1 MAKPAPKVGTVE
13 DGYRFMGGNPADP
26 SNWKVAP
33 PSTGTVED
41 GFRFLG
47 GNPADPN
54 RWSEVSNEA
63 GFWSTFI
70 EGAQSLGLADEATAF
85 ANNPT
90 EKTRRDLIKAGESE
104 RRKVDFG
111 EGADWVAFKQLLGGS
126 LGEALA
132 PLAAGVGA
140 SFISTPLGGLAAASG
155 VSGVQYTSQ
164 NLLRQAQEQEKAL
177 SEGRTPEETS
187 LGKAALAA
195 TGQTALDVAGAR
207 VFSGVAK
214 LFPFARPLL
223 GGASRETTEA
233 TGAVLADA
241 FEKGTISFS
250 KGVAKGVGA
259 GVAFE
264 IPQEMAQTGLER
276 WQAGLSLTD
285 EEAQGEYTQAAIGAA
300 LLGGTLG
307 GVSGALGSR
316 TKPPAAS
323 EDALTEELL
332 TPEGT
337 PREGVDTLA
346 SELLKTPEDQAEYDT
361 LVSRLSVASGIPEEE
376 AKRLALQ
383 PFIERRQAQNQAD
396 EDDTVLQEAAEP
408 ADTEPLTTQP
418 VAGRS
423 TAGERVVEPTLA
435 PITSA
440 QVKATV
446 PAIEQAFEASAFDF
460 EESYGVKQLNA
471 EQKKQAARIIIQ
483 SPEVDP
489 YDAITSVIE
498 RGQRI
503 RGEKIGPIIP
513 PIEQVSPEAKIT
525 EQLVPEA
532 APVESNLPDLN
543 AQIDEYTSFVSK
555 GAQAPAPLVESIAR
569 QYVDAMKTTGVE
581 GLVSPDRMPAF
592 SQFIGNELDTLT
604 PLFEAQTAPEAAPTT
619 AETAPVVEEATPVE
633 EDATVVEEDTS
644 DVEPKV
650 TVLPAGTARGA
661 KPVNRG
667 SQGSKQGAPVR
678 GAAQLTAGMQAQQ
691 AFSVELQGARDNRE
705 ITDAEVRELTDY
717 MRAPQTRLQL
727 RNVPEAIRPQ
737 WREVLALQE
746 RVDVA
751 QQVVN
756 NTPKTVLGQQNPTYV
771 SAQQALADT
780 QGQLDAAQTSIV
792 NNARAK
798 LDSLRTERTERR
810 KAIEQDFRDGEIS
823 DRQRRILIGQE
834 TISRAQEDKRVTSD
848 PDPEEAAAV
857 TSAIENRTF
866 NDALDMM
873 IEIAP
878 NKAYAA
884 IAEGVKRAIQKIQA
898 NGWQTDIRVVHV
910 GDRIPAGMAS
920 ARGYT
925 AGNYKDRTIKILLNG
940 SDVTGKVGV
949 SYETALHEFV
959 HAATTVLLHASNRKK
974 FEGTQATTA
983 MLDLREVFNKVIQHF
998 NSRVRSGY
1006 ELSSLEQ
1013 AIYKNRTNILDN
1025 PQELLAWGMTN
1036 PEFMRYL
1043 DEIPYTPKKSLFNRI
1058 VEIVRNV
1065 LGLAK
1070 NNDSALAEILRIGD
1084 TLFETPQQEINDI
1097 LDSRSAEIGTLQNA
1111 QISAPGQKQMDKG
1124 LKKAQLANEAS
1135 GMLEGLDEASAGAK
1149 LTAKEKFD
1157 AWIEGIGARKTPVI
1171 TQFQPTSW
1179 IREGIARLR
1188 PPIGSILGNINLLEQ
1203 NARGMRTSMREA
1215 FTRRIR
1221 RFEDFVNKHGQ
1232 AEISA
1237 MMTIARVNRVDV
1249 TSYKDRADALQN
1261 DPVLQFQKARNNAR
1275 GTRKRELEINTAWD
1289 AWDALG
1295 KQEGGHELYKEVRQF
1310 YKDMYTALRAA
1321 QDEDIRKLGLDEETT
1336 KNLIRQA
1343 RGDVDTSA
1351 ETDSD
1356 DVHPGVPQNLFPQ
1369 EYFPFRRQGNY
1380 ALIVKK
1386 GKGRER
1392 ERYHFDGPV
1401 ERNLFQARRAKQLGL
1416 VRGTDAYKDAFER
1429 LDGLENMRENMG
1441 DESFM
1446 LSQMFKVIDGI
1457 KTTEGEATGS
1467 NAAMRKTL
1475 KDKLYQTYLL
1485 TLPERSLKKQF
1496 IHADL
1501 VTGQSADVLNVF
1513 RTSAAQYAA
1522 QLPKVVYGGDIQKQI
1537 EAAYDSVKG
1546 GDPAEAARLVTLL
1559 NAFVGRVRDSMDS
1572 AEYSAWEHRVNEFTF
1587 LSLMT
1592 SIASAAVQPIT
1603 LPLQVMPRMFARYGF
1618 ADTFKAVGGYMPLF
1632 SVVDA
1637 ARDIDPVT
1645 GERVLVMPTIGN
1657 TPFVKNNPMRAKLWR
1672 ELHIKRD
1679 LFTQKQA
1686 DMMLRDRPTRGT
1698 TRNTTGQKAL
1708 GAYESVVNASGALLG
1723 TADQITREISGM
1735 SFAELEY
1742 KKQKK
1747 AGKTDEQALAAAVNA
1762 AVQNTDETVGNY
1774 TELEKLGIFR
1784 GGPLRRMFGFLRTYS
1799 AQRTFYYF
1807 RMLRAL
1813 TKGDPTQTKIEA
1825 FKELSMVLTFTSA
1838 AAGISANFGYGFI
1851 CSLIDTLMPMF
1862 FSDDEMEEWRRQDP
1876 LGADSADYRFRYQ
1889 WLPENFGPDSVAT
1902 RVMQR
1907 GVLNEVTGWDWTTRL
1922 SQSNMWIREAREGET
1937 LREDIINFL
1946 SVNLAPQVSQSFTMI
1961 DGIDHFM
1968 RGEWSKGFSKLFPA
1982 AVRGIFTAER
1992 YATEGDVTRSNRTVM
2007 APSEFSL
2014 SELFGQGLGFS
2025 PSELSKEREMNRTTV
2040 KWQRAMES
2048 ERNDL
2053 FADFREIYNNP
2064 DATAEDFETVFEQ
2077 MRAYNA
2083 KVPLDRNGRPLSTYL
2098 IEGEDLERSLRSAEA
2113 LDEKTYRGVQYGADE
2128 GLTFFPYEKREEVP
2142 E

>member
-1 MAKPAPKVGTVE
+1 MAKAAPKVGAVE
-13 DGYRFMGGNPADP
+13 DGYRFIGGDPADP
-26 SNWKVAP
+26 NSWKILP

-41 GFRFLG
+41 GYRFLG

-90 EKTRRDLIKAGESE
+90 EKTRRELIKAGESE
-104 RRKVDFG
+104 RRRVGFG

-140 SFISTPLGGLAAASG
+140 SFISSPLGGLAAASG

-164 NLLRQAQEQEKAL
+164 NLLRQAQEQEKAI
-177 SEGRTPEETS
+177 SAGRTPEETS

-285 EEAQGEYTQAAIGAA
+285 KEAQGEYTQAAIGAA

-316 TKPPAAS
+316 AKPPAAS

-332 TPEGT
+332 TPAGT
-337 PREGVDTLA
+337 PREGIDTLA

-383 PFIERRQAQNQAD
+383 PFIERNQAQTQAD
-396 EDDTVLQEAAEP
+396 ETEITTDEGDAVLQEAEAAPEP
-408 ADTEPLTTQP
+408 
-418 VAGRS
+418 
-423 TAGERVVEPTLA
+423 VVP
-435 PITSA
+435 
-440 QVKATV
+440 
-446 PAIEQAFEASAFDF
+446 
-460 EESYGVKQLNA
+460 EEVVQ
-471 EQKKQAARIIIQ
+471 
-483 SPEVDP
+483 
-489 YDAITSVIE
+489 
-498 RGQRI
+498 
-503 RGEKIGPIIP
+503 
-513 PIEQVSPEAKIT
+513 
-525 EQLVPEA
+525 EA
-532 APVESNLPDLN
+532 APVASTEPMTVQSVVDRYMAGEGQTDSPADLELRQFFVNN
-543 AQIDEYTSFVSK
+543 ADAIEAEFRSRLGGTAAA
-555 GAQAPAPLVESIAR
+555 GPAA
-569 QYVDAMKTTGVE
+569 TT
-581 GLVSPDRMPAF
+581 
-592 SQFIGNELDTLT
+592 
-604 PLFEAQTAPEAAPTT
+604 
-619 AETAPVVEEATPVE
+619 TAPVVEEAAPVAPAPVVEEPVPSALGTYNQASRDLDAGIITREEFRAKVGLPTEERIKTAKDMLTQTINSPEFEGIEVTPKEINRAAQLLARNPEVGPANTLAKVLGIEDVMAQEAVYEEAVPPAPVE
-633 EDATVVEEDTS
+633 EATP
-644 DVEPKV
+644 EPAAEPPV
-650 TVLPAGTARGA
+650 TVLPAGTARGV

-667 SQGSKQGAPVR
+667 SQGSQQGAPVQ
-678 GAAQLTAGMQAQQ
+678 GAAQLTTGMQAQQ
-691 AFSVELQGARDNRE
+691 ALTVELQAARDNRE
-705 ITDAEVRELTDY
+705 VTDAEVREITDY
-717 MRAPQTRLQL
+717 MRAPETRLQL

-751 QQVVN
+751 QKAVN
-756 NTPKTVLGQQNPTYV
+756 ETPKLVLGEQNPTYV
-771 SAQQALADT
+771 AAQQALADV

-792 NNARAK
+792 DSARTK
-798 LDSLRTERTERR
+798 LDSLRTGRTERR
-810 KAIEQDFRDGEIS
+810 KAIEQDFRDGKLS
-823 DRQRRILIGQE
+823 DRERRIRIGQE
-834 TISRAQEDKRVTSD
+834 TISRAQEDKRVTMD

-1043 DEIPYTPKKSLFNRI
+1043 DEIPYTPKKSLFKRI

-1097 LDSRSAEIGTLQNA
+1097 LDSRSAEIGALQNA
-1111 QISAPGQKQMDKG
+1111 QSDAPGQKQMDKG

-1157 AWIEGIGARKTPVI
+1157 AWVEGIGSRKTPII

-1179 IREGIARLR
+1179 IREGIGRLR
-1188 PPIGSILGNINLLEQ
+1188 PALGSILGNINVLEQ

-1215 FTRRIR
+1215 FTRRVR

-1232 AEISA
+1232 AELSA
-1237 MMTIARVNRVDV
+1237 MMTIARVDRVDV

-1275 GTRKRELEINTAWD
+1275 GTRKRETEINTAWD
-1289 AWDALG
+1289 AWEALG

-1321 QDEDIRKLGLDEETT
+1321 QDEDIRKLGLDEEAT

-1343 RGDVDTSA
+1343 RGDVDTDA

-1356 DVHPGVPQNLFPQ
+1356 DAHPGVPQNLFPQ

-1380 ALIVKK
+1380 ALIVQE
-1386 GKGRER
+1386 GKRTER
-1392 ERYHFDGPV
+1392 ERYHFESPT

-1416 VRGTDAYKDAFER
+1416 VRGTKAYEDTFKR
-1429 LDGLENMRENMG
+1429 LDGLEDMRDNMN

-1467 NAAMRKTL
+1467 DVAMRKSL

-1496 IHADL
+1496 IHAEL

-1537 EAAYDSVKG
+1537 EAAYDTAKG
-1546 GDPAEAARLVTLL
+1546 GDPAEVARLVTLL

-1592 SIASAAVQPIT
+1592 SIASAAVQPFT

-1618 ADTFKAVGGYMPLF
+1618 ADTFKAVGGYTPLF

-1637 ARDIDPVT
+1637 ARDVDPVT

-1657 TPFVKNNPMRAKLWR
+1657 TPFVKNNPVRAKLWR

-1686 DMMLRDRPTRGT
+1686 DMLLRDRPTRGT
-1698 TRNTTGQKAL
+1698 TRATTGQKAL

-1735 SFAELEY
+1735 SYAELEY
-1742 KKQKK
+1742 NKQKK

-1799 AQRTFYYF
+1799 AQRTAYYF
-1807 RMLRAL
+1807 RMMRAL
-1813 TKGDPTQTKIEA
+1813 TKGDPTQTKLQA
-1825 FKELSMVLTFTSA
+1825 FNELSMVLVFTSA

-1851 CSLIDTLMPMF
+1851 CSLLDTLIPMF
-1862 FSDDEMEEWRRQDP
+1862 LSDDEMEEWRSQDP

-1907 GVLNEVTGWDWTTRL
+1907 GLLNEVTGWDWTTRL

-1937 LREDIINFL
+1937 LREDIVNFL

-1968 RGEWSKGFSKLFPA
+1968 NGEWSKGFSKLFPA

-1992 YATEGDVTRSNRTVM
+1992 YASEGDVTRSNRTVM
-2007 APSEFSL
+2007 APSEFSF

-2025 PSELSKEREMNRTTV
+2025 PSELSKVREINRTTV
-2040 KWQRAMES
+2040 KWQRAMKS
-2048 ERNDL
+2048 ERDDL
-2053 FADFREIYNNP
+2053 FADFRKIYDNP
-2064 DATAEDFETVFEQ
+2064 DATSEDFEAVFEQ

-2113 LDEKTYRGVQYGADE
+2113 LDDKTYRGVQYGADE
-2128 GLTFFPYEKREEVP
+2128 GLNFFPYEKREKVP